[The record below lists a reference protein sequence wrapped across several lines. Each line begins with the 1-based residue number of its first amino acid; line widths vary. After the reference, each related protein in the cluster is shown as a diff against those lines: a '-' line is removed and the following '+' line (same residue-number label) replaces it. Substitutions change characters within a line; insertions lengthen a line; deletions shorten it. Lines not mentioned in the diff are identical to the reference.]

1 MLQLDKAFE
10 IEHGQALVDLALCDR
25 PDGARR
31 RLEAVTLLVKLIRP
45 VELENKVSVNSRRV
59 AGRIVD
65 AGASGSALD
74 DRVRVGT
81 VEISDRIAVATG
93 FVDDAVRCRQE
104 AVVRPAP
111 HDVAEVDLKVPGT
124 IGEQAP

>member
-1 MLQLDKAFE
+1 VAAIGANSGAAVGDKGFE

-45 VELENKVSVNSRRV
+45 VEFENKVSVNSRRV

-65 AGASGSALD
+65 AGASGSAVD
-74 DRVRVGT
+74 HRVRLWDWGNKRLN
-81 VEISDRIAVATG
+81 SGRYRI
-93 FVDDAVRCRQE
+93 R
-104 AVVRPAP
+104 
-111 HDVAEVDLKVPGT
+111 
-124 IGEQAP
+124 